1 MQQLAQTELCIESP
15 NKETSSLTISGISE
29 DFSKSPEKVHQL
41 LDLLDMPK
49 GTQVTISTKASTS
62 IVR

>member
-1 MQQLAQTELCIESP
+1 MQQLTETEICIESP
-15 NKETSSLTISGISE
+15 NKEASSLTISGISE
-29 DFSKSPEKVHQL
+29 DFSKSPDKVHKL